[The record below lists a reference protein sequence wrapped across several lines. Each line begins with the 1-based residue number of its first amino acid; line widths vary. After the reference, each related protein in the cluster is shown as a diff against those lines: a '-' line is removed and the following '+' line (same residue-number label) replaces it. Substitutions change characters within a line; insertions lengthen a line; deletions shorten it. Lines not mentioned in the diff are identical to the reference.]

1 MGEKGESTLFER
13 KGKKD
18 PSIRS
23 KTETHFPNAE
33 GSTRTN
39 LLRNGRRFSFEAI
52 FFFLRVETSTKNL
65 DKYSLYY
72 EANFKFGGVFR
83 YEINKSDQY

>member
-1 MGEKGESTLFER
+1 MQEMGSC
-13 KGKKD
+13 
-18 PSIRS
+18 I
-23 KTETHFPNAE
+23 PNAE

-39 LLRNGRRFSFEAI
+39 LLCNGRRFSFEAI
-52 FFFLRVETSTKNL
+52 FLRVETSTKNL

-83 YEINKSDQY
+83 YEINKSDQN